1 MREALSALTDSGARS
16 ALPMLLGFIADIEAE
31 AENFEEA
38 SARVDEALSLAQ
50 QTGERWMDS
59 FLHRIRG
66 EILLKRDPTNPSP
79 VEEAFLTAVAIAQQQ
94 KAKSFE
100 LQATLSLAKLYQS
113 TGRPAAA
120 QAVLAPALEG
130 LRPTPEF
137 PEIEQAQRL
146 LDAARCRRGVK
157 GEGR

>member
-59 FLHRIRG
+59 FLHRIRS

-79 VEEAFLTAVAIAQQQ
+79 VEEAFLTAAAIAQQQ

-100 LQATLSLAKLYQS
+100 LQAALSLAKLYQS
-113 TGRPAAA
+113 TDRPAAA
-120 QAVLAPALEG
+120 QAVVLAPAFEG
-130 LRPTPEF
+130 FGPTPEF
-137 PEIEQAQRL
+137 PEIEQGRGSSTRHV
-146 LDAARCRRGVK
+146 AAA
-157 GEGR
+157 E